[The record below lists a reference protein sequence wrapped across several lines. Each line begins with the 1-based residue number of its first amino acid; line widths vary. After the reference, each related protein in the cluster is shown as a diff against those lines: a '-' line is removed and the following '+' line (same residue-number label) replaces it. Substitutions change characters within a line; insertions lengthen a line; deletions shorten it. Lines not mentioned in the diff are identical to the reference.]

1 MKIFIYGNTYNLR
14 SKKYIEILLRK
25 LIEIKAEVQIFE
37 PFYNFWKNNF
47 NEIKPLKTFVSPDDV
62 ESNTDFMFSLGGDG
76 TFLESVQYVRNKN
89 IPIIGIN
96 MGRLGYLASITQ
108 EDIENSLNQIINNNY
123 YLEER
128 SLIHFTN
135 ISRLFK
141 NFPYALNDVTVQ
153 KNDTSMITIHTFL
166 NDEYLNSYWADG
178 LIISTSTGSTAYSL
192 SVGGPIILP
201 SSRVFAIS
209 PIAPHN
215 LSVRP
220 VIVPEN
226 YNVRLK
232 LESRSKNFLATIDNR
247 KEVFEMDTEIELKT
261 ADFRIS
267 ILHLNNYS
275 FYNTIRNKLMWGI
288 DKRN

>member
-1 MKIFIYGNTYNLR
+1 MKIFVYGNTYNLK
-14 SKKYIEILLRK
+14 SKEYIEILLQK
-25 LIEIKAEVQIFE
+25 LIEIQAEIKIFE
-37 PFYNFWKNNF
+37 PFYNFWKPNF
-47 NEIKPLKTFVSPDDV
+47 DKITELKTFTTPANVDDD
-62 ESNTDFMFSLGGDG
+62 TDFLFSLGGDG
-76 TFLESVQYVRNKN
+76 TFLESVLFVKDKN

-108 EDIENSLNQIINNNY
+108 EDIENSINQILNKNY

-128 SLIHFTN
+128 SLIHFKE
-135 ISRLFK
+135 SGELFK
-141 NFPYALNDVTVQ
+141 NFPYDVTVQ

-192 SVGGPIILP
+192 SVGGPIVLP
-201 SSRVFAIS
+201 SSRDFVIS

-220 VIVPEN
+220 IIVPED
-226 YNVRLK
+226 YRVRLK
-232 LESRSKNFLATIDNR
+232 LESRSKYFLATVDNR
-247 KEVFEMDTEIELKT
+247 KEVFDMNTEIELN
-261 ADFRIS
+261 AANFRIKM
-267 ILHLNNYS
+267 LHLNNFS